1 MKANQFNH
9 KSALGEA
16 IVANKHLN
24 HLEDTVISQGKAG
37 ATAAIQYLKGLYG
50 LLKGSSE
57 EAVKVSTKW
66 DGAPAIVCGVNP
78 DNNKFFVATK
88 SAFAQNPKL
97 CYTKRDIRNYYGE
110 QPELG
115 TKLLRCLTN
124 LSKLGIT
131 NIIQG
136 DYMFDNESL
145 EVSDIEGEEYVT
157 FTPNTITYAVPTNTE
172 LAQRI
177 QAANI
182 GIVFHTSYEGP
193 SFASMKASYGVD
205 VSAYKGATNV
215 WVEDATYKN
224 FSGTATMTKEET
236 LNFKLTIKTVVDAYK
251 RVPAKLFGAIE
262 TQKDFASIFE
272 IYINSEVKQGKLGG
286 TPQTMLD
293 GFLQF
298 YRARKQAEAD
308 KAKTERGKAPRL
320 QDIDRTTQFIEQ
332 NKTGLMELLNFF
344 NLLIK
349 AKTFILSQLAQLK
362 SIPTFIKT
370 DNGYKVT
377 EPEGFVAVDKIGN
390 AVKLVDR
397 LTFSKQN
404 FTAQKS
410 WSQD

>member
-1 MKANQFNH
+1 MKAKQFNH

-37 ATAAIQYLKGLYG
+37 ATAAIQYLKGLYN

-57 EAVKVSTKW
+57 DAVKVSTKW

-97 CYTKRDIRNYYGE
+97 CYTKRDIRKYYGE

-115 TKLLRCLTN
+115 KKLLRCLTN

-136 DYMFDNESL
+136 DYMFDNESVEL
-145 EVSDIEGEEYVT
+145 TDIEGEEYVT

-177 QAANI
+177 QAANM

-205 VSAYKGATNV
+205 VSAYKNASNV

-251 RVPAKLFGAIE
+251 RVPQKLFGAIE

-272 IYINSEVKQGKLGG
+272 IYINSEVKKGKLGG

-298 YRARKQAEAD
+298 YRTRKQAEAD

-332 NKTGLMELLNFF
+332 NKAGLMELLNFF

-349 AKTFILSQLAQLK
+349 AKTFILSQLAQLQN
-362 SIPTFIKT
+362 IPTFIKT

>member
-66 DGAPAIVCGVNP
+66 DGAPAVVCGVNP

-97 CYTKRDIRNYYGE
+97 CYTKRDIRKYYGE

-136 DYMFDNESL
+136 DYMFDNDSL
-145 EVSDIEGEEYVT
+145 EVNDIEGEDYVT
-157 FTPNTITYAVPTNTE
+157 FTPNTITYAVPTDTE

-177 QAANI
+177 QAANM

-193 SFASMKASYGVD
+193 SFANMKASYGVD
-205 VSAYKGATNV
+205 VSAYKNATNV

-293 GFLQF
+293 GFLNF
-298 YRARKQAEAD
+298 YRTRKQAEAD
-308 KAKTERGKAPRL
+308 KAKTERGRAPRL

-362 SIPTFIKT
+362 SMATFIKT
-370 DNGYKVT
+370 DNG
-377 EPEGFVAVDKIGN
+377 
-390 AVKLVDR
+390 
-397 LTFSKQN
+397 
-404 FTAQKS
+404 
-410 WSQD
+410 